1 MITGIGYS
9 LERGAQARKPV
20 EGEPMTSPITD
31 PRTWGIYV
39 ITDRTQTLGR
49 SLEEVVGACVQGGAR
64 VFQLREKD
72 LAARELA
79 ALAER
84 LLQLITP
91 ARGLLL
97 INDRI
102 DVALATGADG
112 AHLSQRGLP
121 PAVARRLLG
130 PTRLLGVSCHSLAE
144 AEEAQQGGADFILLG
159 PIFYTP
165 SKASYGPPVGLE
177 LLREVRPNIR
187 LPIFA
192 IGGITAARR
201 TEILAAGADGVA
213 VISAVM
219 AAPDVSAAVRA
230 LLE

>member
-1 MITGIGYS
+1 M
-9 LERGAQARKPV
+9 
-20 EGEPMTSPITD
+20 D
-31 PRTWGIYV
+31 PRTWGLYV
-39 ITDRTQTLGR
+39 ITDRTQTSGR

-72 LAARELA
+72 LEARELT

-84 LLQLITP
+84 LLRFITP
-91 ARGLLL
+91 VGGLLL
-97 INDRI
+97 INDRV
-102 DVALATGADG
+102 DVTLAVGAHG

-121 PAVARRLLG
+121 PAAARGLLG

-144 AEEAQQGGADFILLG
+144 AKEAQQGGADFIVVG

-165 SKASYGPPVGLE
+165 SKAVYGPPVGLE
-177 LLREVRPNIR
+177 LLREVRPMIR
-187 LPIFA
+187 IPIFA
-192 IGGITAARR
+192 IGGITA
-201 TEILAAGADGVA
+201 TNQPEVLTAGADGIA